1 MGQATPQQ
9 LHWARIALLQR
20 DQWLRERLV
29 GRVHALVAEAGKE
42 TGECTRAHDK
52 VLYAHTVAGVG
63 VFGACV
69 FAWLAA
75 RFDVDNIGLTA
86 ER

>member
-69 FAWLAA
+69 FAWRRASMSIIS
-75 RFDVDNIGLTA
+75 V
-86 ER
+86 